1 MKNIC
6 IFVDVEYGSGGT
18 FQYNQQ
24 ILNALLALP
33 ADEYKVLVFYVDDA
47 WATLIPDI
55 VDKKKISY
63 PRNQKILFK
72 SLFGLG
78 APDFI
83 MRLLFLMSPL
93 RALSNPTFDLILFPS
108 QDLAGLFLSR
118 NSVNVVHD
126 LMHRYERRFKES
138 SGFGRGRF
146 RDRLFGSMYRFSRLI
161 LVDSEVGKRQLEE
174 SYRGGKAK
182 VEVLPYIAPAHVVNY
197 NEERNGALLKEL
209 NLPSKFIFYPA
220 QFWPHKN
227 HKVLLESAIILKA
240 KYPDFKL
247 LFTGPKVHAYNEIYK
262 YCKDNGLTENVTFLD
277 YVPNEV
283 LGGLYRRARAMVMPT
298 FYGPTN
304 IPPLEAIAMGCP
316 VAVSNIYGMPQ
327 QLGNAAVYF
336 DNRNPADVA
345 AVLEDLWINEDL
357 RARLKENARIHF
369 ENWNQKHFNQK
380 FREIIKSTLTKPGDV
395 LHA

>member
-33 ADEYKVLVFYVDDA
+33 SDEYKVVVFYVDNA
-47 WATLIPDI
+47 WAALIPETI
-55 VDKKKISY
+55 EKQKVRYPKK
-63 PRNQKILFK
+63 QKLFFK
-72 SLFGLG
+72 SLFGIG
-78 APDFI
+78 VPDFI
-83 MRLLFLMSPL
+83 MRRLFLMSPL
-93 RALSNPTFDLILFPS
+93 RVLSDHAFDLVLFPS

-146 RDRLFGSMYRFSRLI
+146 RDRLFGSMYRYSRLI
-161 LVDSEVGKRQLEE
+161 LVDSEVGKKQLME
-174 SYRGGKAK
+174 SYRGGSAK
-182 VEVLPYIAPAHVVNY
+182 IAVLPYIAPPHIVNY
-197 NEERNGALLKEL
+197 DEKGNEAMLKSL

-227 HKVLLESAIILKA
+227 HKVLLQAAIILRK
-240 KYPDFKL
+240 KYPDFKFV
-247 LFTGPKVHAYNEIYK
+247 FTGPKVHAFNEIYK
-262 YCKDNGLTENVTFLD
+262 YCEDNGLKENVTFLD

-316 VAVSNIYGMPQ
+316 VAVSNIYGMPH

-336 DNRNPADVA
+336 DNSNVADVA
-345 AVLEDLWINEDL
+345 AVLEELWINEDL
-357 RARLKENARIHF
+357 RSRLKENARIHF
-369 ENWNQKHFNQK
+369 ENWNQKHFNQR
-380 FREIIKSTLTKPGDV
+380 FFEIIKSTLAKPDT
-395 LHA
+395 L